1 MVQYNIVAARGL
13 SLDLIT
19 TAVHAVLHTSF
30 TLTKKAA
37 TPSVRLVQ
45 YFCAMGLFNKLK
57 STAFGSK
64 KSSERGV
71 TSDTAAE
78 DDKISTTAEKEDA
91 TETSLRP
98 LQIGSYDFGDGYS
111 YPSLFEEADD
121 MVKLSTLIYSLIE
134 LREVARSGKLDGHPR
149 SLQILDLPLAMD
161 NALSIIA
168 TEAELLKEI
177 LSDGAHDQA
186 LSALQALTGPQL
198 DARAVDSSDGMIGGL
213 LDMWSC
219 CPGAPSSEPVDGKAG
234 NSDYTVST
242 IIAVGDEKCN
252 DELVYVVGV
261 NPMSKRITV
270 AFRGSTTKTD
280 FLTDAKID
288 MVSVPDP
295 ERFASSTTDSN
306 LDKGESNI
314 CIHRGFYEY
323 LFGSEKG
330 QSKYEEIMLH
340 VQKLFESNPKYRD
353 EYKLYVTG
361 HSLGGALAT
370 LFGLYASASS
380 IPPQPV
386 TVVSVASPR
395 VGNLEFAALFT
406 EYESQGKI
414 RHLRVANHK
423 DPVTL
428 APAMSSKR
436 MLTLGS
442 MMFSPIGYLALKLSG
457 NEAGAEESY
466 HHTGMKMKLRNE
478 VQDGSQRCE
487 LSYSG
492 AQFLSKALSRG
503 LDSTED
509 ASGKKNSMLSLTS
522 SDVPLVSY
530 HYGRA
535 YTDRMALVKEELAG
549 LTLNQL
555 YKTKTGN
562 E

>member
-1 MVQYNIVAARGL
+1 
-13 SLDLIT
+13 
-19 TAVHAVLHTSF
+19 
-30 TLTKKAA
+30 
-37 TPSVRLVQ
+37 
-45 YFCAMGLFNKLK
+45 MGLLTKLK
-57 STAFGSK
+57 SSAFGSK
-64 KSSERGV
+64 KSPERRVNRNAAADDAEGDK
-71 TSDTAAE
+71 TSAAA
-78 DDKISTTAEKEDA
+78 KNEDA
-91 TETSLRP
+91 TEPSLRP
-98 LQIGSYDFGDGYS
+98 LQIGSYDFDDGYS
-111 YPSLFEEADD
+111 YPSLYEEADD
-121 MVKLSTLIYSLIE
+121 MVKLSTLIYTLIE
-134 LREVARSGKLDGHPR
+134 LREVARSGKLDGHPK

-177 LSDGAHDQA
+177 LSDGTHEQA

-198 DARAVDSSDGMIGGL
+198 DAGAIGSSDGVIGGL
-213 LDMWSC
+213 LDIWNC
-219 CPGAPSSEPVDGKAG
+219 CPGTSPEPVDA
-234 NSDYTVST
+234 NVADSDYTVST

-252 DELVYVVGV
+252 DELVYVVGI
-261 NPMSKRITV
+261 NPTSKRITV

-295 ERFASSTTDSN
+295 ESFASSKTASSVDNSGIN
-306 LDKGESNI
+306 V

-330 QSKYEEIMLH
+330 QSKYEEIMVH
-340 VQKLFESNPKYRD
+340 IQKLFDANPKYRD

-370 LFGLYASASS
+370 LFGFYASSS
-380 IPPQPV
+380 NILPQPV

-414 RHLRVANHK
+414 RHLRIANHK

-442 MMFSPIGYLALKLSG
+442 MMFSPLGYLALKLSG

-466 HHTGMKMKLRNE
+466 HHSGMKMKLRNE

-492 AQFLSKALSRG
+492 APFLSKASSSVNS
-503 LDSTED
+503 DED
-509 ASGKKNSMLSLTS
+509 ATGKKSSMLSLTT

-535 YTDRMALVKEELAG
+535 YAERMALVKEELDG

-555 YKTKTGN
+555 YKTKTGT